1 VSRYA
6 DERVRLRRAD
16 RTMPGEAEIE
26 ALLQRVSVGYVA
38 TSVDHQP
45 FIIPTLFWYDA
56 KTKRIYFHTAI
67 EGRTGDNVK
76 RNPRLSF
83 CAAELGRLLP
93 GETASEFSN
102 EYASVCVF
110 GQGRLV
116 QENKEKRYGLQGL
129 LDKHFPDLKPGENYR
144 AIADQELDRTAVYAI
159 EIEAWSGKQ
168 KGSEA

>member
-6 DERVRLRRAD
+6 DERVHLRRTD
-16 RTMPGEAEIE
+16 RAMPGEAEIE
-26 ALLQRVSVGYVA
+26 ALLQRVSVGFVA

-45 FIIPTLFWYDA
+45 FIIPTLHWYDA
-56 KTKRIYFHTAI
+56 KYKRIYFHTAI

-102 EYASVCVF
+102 EYASVCAF

-116 QENKEKRYGLQGL
+116 QENEEKRYGLQGL

-144 AIADQELDRTAVYAI
+144 VITNQELDRTAVYAI